1 MSNEKAEAL
10 ESDGSITDLK
20 SELTMNNNTPNTI
33 KFQFDSARRDLPE
46 SVKLSRLPKLAD
58 RPTFQL
64 PNIAPTKAAARV
76 GCGGRLDGD
85 DNFQQSVK
93 VCRKCLAHYAK
104 IDSAIDEASKRKR
117 RELLERFV
125 GGAK

>member
-1 MSNEKAEAL
+1 MKNYNPNKQLFQPADAPTPRRNLL
-10 ESDGSITDLK
+10 EQS
-20 SELTMNNNTPNTI
+20 
-33 KFQFDSARRDLPE
+33 
-46 SVKLSRLPKLAD
+46 KLSRLPKLAE

-64 PNIAPTKAAARV
+64 PNIAPTKAAACI

-104 IDSAIDEASKRKR
+104 VDAAIDEASKPKR
-117 RELLERFV
+117 RELLEKFV
-125 GGAK
+125 AEVK